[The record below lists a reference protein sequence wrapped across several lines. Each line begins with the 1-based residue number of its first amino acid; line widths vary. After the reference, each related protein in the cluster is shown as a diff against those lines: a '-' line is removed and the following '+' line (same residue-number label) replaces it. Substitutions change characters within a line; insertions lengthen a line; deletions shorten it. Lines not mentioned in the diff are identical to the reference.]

1 MRHYARTLLSAPV
14 YSACTSAGEYQLAC
28 VCGAGAALQHLAVP
42 ALGLQDRPM
51 APSALPPADARMPA
65 NASRLSR
72 ARVEALLERLPPG
85 EAAFKEQ
92 MRRELSVAQ
101 SPSNTLWGDV
111 VNCLESR
118 MSSMIP
124 VRLAA
129 HSLAQCL
136 LSPHEG
142 QAAGNACRNGGKLN
156 PHVFNS
162 GHTTWQGL
170 AGVRCTAVPFK
181 ASSAV
186 DAAKN
191 SITSVAGGS
200 GTAAGALLTSRVS
213 SEASSLRS
221 TDSSLC
227 GITHAQTLNLCTLQ

>member
-1 MRHYARTLLSAPV
+1 MLGHCCLRLCIRRAQALESTNWHACVVQGQRCNTWRCLPLGSKTDRWRPLRSRPPMR
-14 YSACTSAGEYQLAC
+14 ACQPMRAGSAG
-28 VCGAGAALQHLAVP
+28 
-42 ALGLQDRPM
+42 
-51 APSALPPADARMPA
+51 
-65 NASRLSR
+65 

-181 ASSAV
+181 ASNAV

-227 GITHAQTLNLCTLQ
+227 GIMHAQTLNLCTLQ